1 MMDQPRRPPSCPP
14 QPEESKATVK
24 NNATDNKDNSGIYR
38 VPEQRF
44 GMGKR
49 QDSFAS
55 DIAGGS
61 EEKDAFRQA
70 IADRKA
76 KGLDI
81 APPESPFA
89 QQSNEYHKSSKA
101 ASKALEEW
109 RRRQAPGPDKVQLAN
124 DVAQAYRQEANDRQD
139 MRTNWPGYDT
149 YTGTKGHAKRI
160 ERVNDTADEFED
172 KSEYGQGW

>member
-1 MMDQPRRPPSCPP
+1 MYQSRAPSCPP

-24 NNATDNKDNSGIYR
+24 NKATSNADNSGIYR

-61 EEKDAFRQA
+61 EKKDAFRDA

-76 KGLDI
+76 KSLDM

-89 QQSNEYHKSSKA
+89 QQSDKYHRSQVM
-101 ASKALEEW
+101 ASKALQEW
-109 RRRQAPGPDKVQLAN
+109 KKRQAPGPVKAQLAVN
-124 DVAQAYRQEANDRQD
+124 VAQAYRQEAEDRQD
-139 MRTNWPGYDT
+139 MKTNWPGYDT
-149 YTGTKGHAKRI
+149 YTGAKGHTERI
-160 ERVNDTADEFED
+160 ELVKDKADEFEERSANG
-172 KSEYGQGW
+172 KGW

>member
-1 MMDQPRRPPSCPP
+1 MDQTRRPPSCPP

-24 NNATDNKDNSGIYR
+24 NKATDNADNSGIYR
-38 VPEQRF
+38 IPEQRF

-61 EEKDAFRQA
+61 EKQDPFREA

-89 QQSNEYHKSSKA
+89 QQSDKYHKSGKE
-101 ASKALEEW
+101 ASKALKEW
-109 RRRQAPGPDKVQLAN
+109 KKRQAPGPVKVQLAE
-124 DVAQAYRQEANDRQD
+124 DVAQAYKQEAKGRQD

-149 YTGTKGHAKRI
+149 YTGAKGHAERI
-160 ERVNDTADEFED
+160 EVVNDRVAEFEER
-172 KSEYGQGW
+172 SENGKGR